1 MTIYYSPATGGLYP
15 DGEKYNSLPPD
26 AVEITAELY
35 SELINGQSAGKTIT
49 QNGSGLP
56 YLSDPVIDH
65 VADAAVMRSGLRAVA
80 DAEIAP
86 LQDAVDTGMATNDDK
101 AQLTAWKTYRVL
113 LSRIDTSKAPDIEWP
128 ISPKFVLS
136 EA

>member
-65 VADAAVMRSGLRAVA
+65 VADAAVMRSGLR
-80 DAEIAP
+80 
-86 LQDAVDTGMATNDDK
+86 DAVDLGIATD
-101 AQLTAWKTYRVL
+101 AETAALTEWKKYRVL
-113 LSRIDTSKAPDIEWP
+113 LNRVDTSAAPEIEWP
-128 ISPKFVLS
+128 TQPGERAS
-136 EA
+136 

>member
-80 DAEIAP
+80 DTEIAP
-86 LQDAVDTGMATNDDK
+86 LQDALDGDYIDEADKLRLVAWQKYRYALTKVDPAKPVWPDK
-101 AQLTAWKTYRVL
+101 
-113 LSRIDTSKAPDIEWP
+113 PE
-128 ISPKFVLS
+128 
-136 EA
+136 

>member
-35 SELINGQSAGKTIT
+35 SELINGQSAGKNIT

-86 LQDAVDTGMATNDDK
+86 LQDAVDLGIATD
-101 AQLTAWKTYRVL
+101 AETAALTEWKKYRVL
-113 LSRIDTSKAPDIEWP
+113 LNRVDTSAAPEIEWP
-128 ISPKFVLS
+128 TQPGERAS
-136 EA
+136 